1 MSKEYANT
9 DFPENSFSETDARL
23 DFECRQAFLR
33 KEHAAPDIDEA
44 WTRFRDTSGDVAEPP
59 TPPVPLKRQRKRY
72 FLVGALAGVA
82 AVLLAITIWRG
93 YDAYLQQA
101 PVTIFVAEERSHD
114 ITIDA
119 ENGEQ
124 LIVATHSLN
133 DPHSGALIENGKAD
147 FKRVREN
154 VSQMRTIRTPYGK
167 DYRVELN
174 DGTEV
179 IMNADSKLSFPTRFT
194 GKERVVTLE
203 GEAYFKV
210 AKNPKRPFI
219 VKTER
224 MDTKALGTEFNV
236 RAYKGTEPHVTLI
249 EGVVV
254 VNVPEVNKN
263 VRMVPNEDVSLAE
276 NALTIKTVDPQYYIQ
291 WKDGFFYYDNVA
303 LSEIL
308 SDIGRWY
315 NINIE
320 IEKPALMSYHLH
332 FVVNRDAKI
341 EDVVDNLNDFS
352 YLTVVKNGNK
362 LSIRGKKSKS
372 RD

>member
-9 DFPENSFSETDARL
+9 DFPENSSSQADAGL
-23 DFECRQAFLR
+23 EFECRQAFLR

-44 WTRFRDTSGDVAEPP
+44 WTRLRATTDIESASVTPMAAPP
-59 TPPVPLKRQRKRY
+59 KQRKRY
-72 FLVGALAGVA
+72 FVFGALAGVA
-82 AVLLAITIWRG
+82 AVLLAITIWRS
-93 YDAYLQQA
+93 YDVYLQQR

-114 ITIDA
+114 ITIDS

-124 LIVATHSLN
+124 MVVASHALS
-133 DPHSGALIENGKAD
+133 DPQCGALIGNGKAD
-147 FKRVREN
+147 YRKA
-154 VSQMRTIRTPYGK
+154 VSKTARTHTIRTPYGK
-167 DYRVELN
+167 DYRVVLN

-179 IMNADSKLSFPTRFT
+179 TMNADSKLSFPTRFT

-276 NALTIKTVDPQYYIQ
+276 NSLTIKTVDPQYYIQ

-315 NINIE
+315 NVNIE

-362 LSIRGKKSKS
+362 LSIRGKKAKS